1 VSSPETIALGV
12 MGAVLGVLAA
22 AGIVGPTVMFS
33 DAGYAMV
40 GVIVS
45 SLIGATA
52 TVLVTYITV
61 SASRR
66 SRESSADRDEQ
77 DDPPR
82 KSP

>member
-1 VSSPETIALGV
+1 MTSPEMVLLGVVGAALGV
-12 MGAVLGVLAA
+12 LTGTGL
-22 AGIVGPTVMFS
+22 VGPDVMFT

-40 GVIVS
+40 GVVVS

-52 TVLVTYITV
+52 TVLVAYITLN
-61 SASRR
+61 ANRR
-66 SRESSADRDEQ
+66 SREAPDREDEP

>member
-1 VSSPETIALGV
+1 
-12 MGAVLGVLAA
+12 
-22 AGIVGPTVMFS
+22 MFS

>member
-1 VSSPETIALGV
+1 
-12 MGAVLGVLAA
+12 
-22 AGIVGPTVMFS
+22 MFS

-52 TVLVTYITV
+52 TVRSPTSP
-61 SASRR
+61 SAPAAEAARAD
-66 SRESSADRDEQ
+66 ADRDEHT